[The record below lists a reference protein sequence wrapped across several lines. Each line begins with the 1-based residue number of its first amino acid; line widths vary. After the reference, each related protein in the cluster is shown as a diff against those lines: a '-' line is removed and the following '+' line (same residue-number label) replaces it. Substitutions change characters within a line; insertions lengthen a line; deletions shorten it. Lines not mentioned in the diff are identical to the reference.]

1 MVGEQDQPKRKKR
14 VCLKD
19 DEKKALLVKQCCF
32 HFELYLAGKET
43 FYREMQ
49 KIFEQKTGIDVNLKP
64 LLHLRVPARR
74 REVANDLEKSGMACN
89 FGDSELALG
98 RWISFVESATE
109 RVAIDKAAKKDQV
122 SKALNLEAKISTI

>member
-32 HFELYLAGKET
+32 HFELYLARKET

-49 KIFEQKTGIDVNLKP
+49 KIFEQKTGIDVNVKSFLQ
-64 LLHLRVPARR
+64 LRVPARR
-74 REVANDLEKSGMACN
+74 REVANDLEKSGIACY
-89 FGDSELALG
+89 FGDFKLALG
-98 RWISFVESATE
+98 
-109 RVAIDKAAKKDQV
+109 
-122 SKALNLEAKISTI
+122 